1 MKHTR
6 FFVNTLQLFKLL
18 RRQRWLADKRSMSYQ
33 QNMMARVVAYIMCG
47 FLLLYL
53 LVMSVAIGWAVRTSH
68 SPSYM
73 WTGLLRF
80 LLSIFFYAFLFN
92 KHQRVL

>member
-1 MKHTR
+1 MKHSR

-33 QNMMARVVAYIMCG
+33 QNMVARVVAYIMCG
-47 FLLLYL
+47 FSLLYL

-73 WTGLLRF
+73 WTGLLLPAFFTIDF
-80 LLSIFFYAFLFN
+80 L
-92 KHQRVL
+92 